1 MANGNKPAVAA
12 ARAGQKRE
20 SQRLRTATS
29 LILNRFETWVA
40 EQKGKGHDVTGL
52 GLMPAVFRSRIE
64 EIMRTDM
71 GKGGADILK
80 TLLEGAIST
89 GIADQRIAHPLIKM
103 VDVYFDAVRDRS
115 LKAEDDDTAT
125 TEMARAA
132 DKAMDLKEL
141 EKYLASK
148 APKKSFAA
156 IEKQLTPEQREEWLH
171 MELWAKKHD
180 PESAGKLNA
189 LRDQID
195 DADRMRHVL
204 SIVAEPGDKDLVPLP
219 DPLPPTV
226 TTEADKEILITIRK
240 RVAHLETTLPKPNV
254 AQIIFSA
261 VRGERTAHTAAI
273 EKKVKDFDAS
283 MKQFEKKQVSA
294 REEIEK
300 RNKGLAIPFWL
311 ICVFVGIAFAALMV
325 AITLS

>member
-1 MANGNKPAVAA
+1 MTKGDKPAAAA
-12 ARAGQKRE
+12 ARAGLKRE

-52 GLMPAVFRSRIE
+52 GLLPVVFRNKIE
-64 EIMRTDM
+64 EILKTET

-80 TLLEGAIST
+80 TLLEGAVST

-115 LKAEDDDTAT
+115 LKAEDDDTAS
-125 TEMARAA
+125 TEMTKAA

-148 APKKSFAA
+148 APKKSFAT
-156 IEKQLTPEQREEWLH
+156 IEKQLTPEQREVWLR
-171 MELWAKKHD
+171 METWADKYD

-195 DADRMRHVL
+195 DADRMRHIL
-204 SIVAEPGDKDLVPLP
+204 TIEAGPEEADLFPLP
-219 DPLPPTV
+219 DPLPADM
-226 TTEADKEILITIRK
+226 TEGDKKIMRTIRK
-240 RVAHLETTLPKPNV
+240 RVAHLEKTLPKPNV
-254 AQIIFSA
+254 AQIVFSA

-273 EKKVKDFDAS
+273 EKKIKDFDAS
-283 MKQFEKKQVSA
+283 MKKFEKKQVEA

-311 ICVFVGIAFAALMV
+311 ILLIAGIAFAAFMV